1 MSGLTCQE
9 CKQPVQIDESLSDLT
24 PSNYELIV
32 GSIPKAPGSGGGHS
46 RQGTTHDLLAR
57 TPGHPSVKAAW
68 ERSQGDR
75 SERGSV
81 SARRKAAGSSQSG
94 QRQRA
99 SIGGGESFV
108 LLQDS
113 IVRNLPA
120 SPPNGPY
127 SPKGKGKVTV
137 KEKDPTLQTQTVSPT
152 TLSHHLRSVTKL
164 YSLLST
170 KTEVDHPLC
179 DECMHLL
186 LGMLEKQ
193 LEETKKERDGYIAF
207 EKQIKKERERV
218 GDNST
223 VPADAER
230 RLEDLKL
237 EERSLMDDLRDAD
250 RERELLEAELKQ
262 LEREEKML
270 EEEEAEYALPTF
282 GMLVLTVWTGSGDRI
297 MQSCWLNLKKMP
309 NWIHCAPLV

>member
-24 PSNYELIV
+24 PSNYELIT
-32 GSIPKAPGSGGGHS
+32 GSIPKAPGGGSGHS

-68 ERSQGDR
+68 ERSQADR

-81 SARRKAAGSSQSG
+81 GARRKAASSSQGG

-113 IVRNLPA
+113 IVRNIPA
-120 SPPNGPY
+120 SPQNGPY
-127 SPKGKGKVTV
+127 SSPKGKGKVTI
-137 KEKDPTLQTQTVSPT
+137 KDPTSQAQTVNPT
-152 TLSHHLRSVTKL
+152 PLSHHLRSVTKL
-164 YSLLST
+164 YTLLSS
-170 KTEVDHPLC
+170 KTEIDHPLC

-186 LGMLEKQ
+186 LGILNKQ

-207 EKQIKKERERV
+207 EKQIKKERERD
-218 GDNST
+218 GDSST
-223 VPADAER
+223 VPADAEQ
-230 RLEDLKL
+230 RLEELKMD
-237 EERSLMDDLRDAD
+237 EHSLMDDLRDAD
-250 RERELLEAELKQ
+250 REREALEAELRQ
-262 LEREEKML
+262 LEREEKLL
-270 EEEEAEYALPTF
+270 EEDEAEYVCYTLSI
-282 GMLVLTVWTGSGDRI
+282 LTLIT
-297 MQSCWLNLKKMP
+297 
-309 NWIHCAPLV
+309 